1 MSNRTFFKWILVL
14 TNVLLIAVAI
24 AGISLSYLVVT
35 PIVQRDTDADL
46 GKLVFFCFLIFF
58 YSLKLYFKLQK
69 IIQ

>member
-46 GKLVFFCFLIFF
+46 GKLVFF
-58 YSLKLYFKLQK
+58 
-69 IIQ
+69 